1 MLISKGQSL
10 LNKRRRYNMFAL
22 TPFRSSLIS
31 NGRRSSLTDIDD
43 IFNRLLW
50 APDAPSGRS
59 FSNFDM
65 YEKDGSLHISVEAP
79 GVNPDE
85 VEIRIS
91 KDRVQLKSK
100 NEGEEKHDGSDDG
113 KTWYSRK
120 SASSFNYELSLP
132 FEIDTEKAEASF
144 ENGIISITAPRLM
157 ISESRVLSLK
167 KG

>member
-1 MLISKGQSL
+1 M
-10 LNKRRRYNMFAL
+10 
-22 TPFRSSLIS
+22 
-31 NGRRSSLTDIDD
+31 DIDD

-50 APDAPSGRS
+50 APDAQGSRS

-65 YEKDGSLHISVEAP
+65 YEKDGSLHISIEAP

-100 NEGEEKHDGSDDG
+100 NDSEEKREGADDG

-120 SASSFNYELSLP
+120 SVSSFNYELTLP
-132 FEIDTEKAEASF
+132 FEIDTEKSEASF
-144 ENGIISITAPRLM
+144 ENGIISIAAPRLM
-157 ISESRVLSLK
+157 ISESRVLSIK
-167 KG
+167 KA

>member
-1 MLISKGQSL
+1 
-10 LNKRRRYNMFAL
+10 MFAL
-22 TPFRSSLIS
+22 TPFRNSLAS
-31 NGRRSSLTDIDD
+31 NGHRSSLVDIDD
-43 IFNRLLW
+43 VFNRLLW
-50 APDAPSGRS
+50 APDVVGNKS

-65 YEKDGSLHISVEAP
+65 YEKDGSLHISIEAP

-100 NEGEEKHDGSDDG
+100 SDSEEKKEGADDG

-120 SASSFNYELSLP
+120 SVSSFNYELSLP

-144 ENGIISITAPRLM
+144 ENGMISIAAPRLI

>member
-1 MLISKGQSL
+1 
-10 LNKRRRYNMFAL
+10 MFAL
-22 TPFRSSLIS
+22 TPFRNSLVS
-31 NGRRSSLTDIDD
+31 TGRRGSLTDIDD

-50 APDAPSGRS
+50 APDASVSGR
-59 FSNFDM
+59 FSDFDM
-65 YEKDGSLHISVEAP
+65 YEKDGSLRISIEAP

-100 NEGEEKHDGSDDG
+100 NDGDRKKDGADDG

-132 FEIDTEKAEASF
+132 FEIDTEKADASF
-144 ENGIISITAPRLM
+144 ENGIISIVAPRLM

-167 KG
+167 KS

>member
-1 MLISKGQSL
+1 
-10 LNKRRRYNMFAL
+10 MFAL
-22 TPFRSSLIS
+22 TPFRNSLAS
-31 NGRRSSLTDIDD
+31 NGRRGSLTDIDD

-50 APDAPSGRS
+50 APDVSGNRS

-79 GVNPDE
+79 GVNPEE

-100 NEGEEKHDGSDDG
+100 GDNEEKKENADDG
-113 KTWYSRK
+113 KTWYSKK
-120 SASSFNYELSLP
+120 SVSSFNYEITLP
-132 FEIDTEKAEASF
+132 FEIDTEKADASF
-144 ENGIISITAPRLM
+144 ENGVISIAAPRLL

>member
-1 MLISKGQSL
+1 M
-10 LNKRRRYNMFAL
+10 
-22 TPFRSSLIS
+22 
-31 NGRRSSLTDIDD
+31 DIDD

-50 APDAPSGRS
+50 APDAPASRS

-65 YEKDGSLHISVEAP
+65 YEKDGSLRISIEAP

-85 VEIRIS
+85 VEIKIS

-100 NEGEEKHDGSDDG
+100 TGGEEKNDGADDG

-120 SASSFNYELSLP
+120 SVSSFNYELSLP

-144 ENGIISITAPRLM
+144 ENGIISIAAPRLM
-157 ISESRVLSLK
+157 VSESRVLSIK
-167 KG
+167 KA

>member
-1 MLISKGQSL
+1 
-10 LNKRRRYNMFAL
+10 MFAL
-22 TPFRSSLIS
+22 TPFRNSLIP
-31 NGRRSSLTDIDD
+31 NGRRGSLTDIDD

-50 APDAPSGRS
+50 APDAQVGRS

-65 YEKDGSLHISVEAP
+65 YEKDGSLHISIEAP

-85 VEIRIS
+85 VEIKIS
-91 KDRVQLKSK
+91 KDHVQLKSK
-100 NEGEEKHDGSDDG
+100 SDSEEKKDSSDDG

-120 SASSFNYELSLP
+120 SVSSFNYELSLP
-132 FEIDTEKAEASF
+132 FEIDTEKADASF
-144 ENGIISITAPRLM
+144 ENGIISIAAPRLM